1 MPPLIATRFLVLG
14 LSTTALVAGCGT
26 SPASSAP
33 AGPPP
38 PSVTIAAAE
47 LRDVNLAQEL
57 SGQVEAIH
65 HVDLRP
71 RLSGYVTSV
80 RYREGSEVAAG
91 AVLFTIDARPYQASL
106 AKANADLARARA
118 RAQLAHLEAG
128 RGERLLTAG
137 AIPQAERDTLAST
150 VTQIEA
156 EVQGAEAAVA
166 MARLDVGFTE
176 VRAPIAGRAG
186 RALVNVGDYVATGP
200 APTPLTSLV
209 SIDPV
214 YVYFTGDEQTYLRFA
229 SHADQSKISIGL
241 ADEDGFPHEGVVDF
255 VDSRVARETGTILM
269 RAVVANPDKRLVPGL
284 FARVRLPEG
293 AAIQAIVIDDKA
305 ILTDQD
311 RRFVYVLDG
320 DTAVRR
326 DVVLGRLIDGMR
338 VITKGLVV
346 GDRVIINGIQKV
358 FPGSK
363 ATVAQAAPARGHG
376 NQGGVP

>member
-1 MPPLIATRFLVLG
+1 
-14 LSTTALVAGCGT
+14 
-26 SPASSAP
+26 
-33 AGPPP
+33 
-38 PSVTIAAAE
+38 
-47 LRDVNLAQEL
+47 
-57 SGQVEAIH
+57 
-65 HVDLRP
+65 
-71 RLSGYVTSV
+71 
-80 RYREGSEVAAG
+80 
-91 AVLFTIDARPYQASL
+91 VLFTIDARPYQASL

-241 ADEDGFPHEGVVDF
+241 ADEDGFPHDGVVDF

-338 VITKGLVV
+338 VIAKGLVV
-346 GDRVIINGIQKV
+346 GDRVITNGIQKV

-363 ATVAQAAPARGHG
+363 ATVAQAAPAHG
-376 NQGGVP
+376 QAKNQGATP